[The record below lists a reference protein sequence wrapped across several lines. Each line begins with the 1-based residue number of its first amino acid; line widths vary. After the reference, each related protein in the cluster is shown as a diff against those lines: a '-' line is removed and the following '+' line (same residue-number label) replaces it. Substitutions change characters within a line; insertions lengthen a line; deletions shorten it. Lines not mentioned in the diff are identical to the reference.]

1 MGNSGQWTVDS
12 GKWTVDS
19 GQWTVDSGQWTVDS
33 GQWTEM
39 WSYIYFVSVVQK
51 VKILKCSVNIVYG
64 RECRE
69 VKGSGLEIG
78 IRKGTGMKGKMEGLE
93 KGSYQWAVI

>member
-78 IRKGTGMKGKMEGLE
+78 IRKRRE
-93 KGSYQWAVI
+93 